1 MTLFGLTL
9 TLFLLMDAVGN
20 VPIFLS
26 ILRKIKPERQRI
38 IIFRE
43 LIIALFIII
52 AFYFIGNYLLAL
64 LNITQE
70 AVLISG
76 GVILFVI
83 GLKLVFP
90 KNNGSHKDEEQKEEP
105 FLVPLAVPLVAG
117 PATLATVMLY
127 SHQKIS
133 TWLVMGAI
141 LIAWFATTVILLA
154 APSLKRVLG
163 DRGIAACER
172 FTGLILIMLSIQMF
186 LNGLQPFFISGR

>member
-1 MTLFGLTL
+1 MQIFSLAL

-20 VPIFLS
+20 VPIFLT
-26 ILRKIKPERQRI
+26 LLKKIKPERQRA

-43 LIIALFIII
+43 LVIALFIII
-52 AFYFIGNYLLAL
+52 AFFFIGEYLLAL
-64 LNITQE
+64 LNISTQ

-76 GVILFVI
+76 GVILFII
-83 GLKLVFP
+83 GVKLIFP
-90 KNNGSHKDEEQKEEP
+90 KQEDEIEMEKGKEP

-127 SHQKIS
+127 SHQHIPA
-133 TWLVMGAI
+133 LIVVGAI
-141 LIAWFATTVILLA
+141 CIAWAATTVLLLA

-163 DRGIAACER
+163 ERGLAACER

-186 LNGLQPFFISGR
+186 LQGLEPLFTNGK